1 MTIIEAFK
9 HYKNFGISC
18 IPTSTDKSPYKV
30 KTWKDVEFSKSDF
43 DGSHGIGII
52 CGKASDN
59 IECLDFDNHFGDAK
73 EVIKAFL
80 DRIKDLYEVHKFP
93 IESTINGGYHLIYK
107 CDAIEGS
114 KKLAQRPV
122 FDENLNKFKP
132 DCIIETRGENS
143 YFVCDPTQGYKWIRN
158 SIENIPTITKEERK
172 LIIEVCR
179 SFNTWFEL
187 KKEVSEDKDKPGDL
201 YNNSA
206 DAPSDII
213 NLLKSIGWTELN
225 NGLWRRSGK
234 NKGISA
240 TLGHVAP
247 NILYVFSSN
256 AYPFEPLKAYSP
268 FQVLALLK
276 YNGDFKKCATDLAD
290 KYCEKKPVKYE
301 PTKQEPKAKDTNELQ
316 SILEKAF
323 IDIAIPITRPPVIMK
338 IRDFENSQIYERRL
352 FTLGN
357 FSAITG
363 KSKSKKSFLAA
374 MLLAA
379 AAKNGLIENKI
390 NGYLPPSKN
399 GVLLFDT
406 EQSDY
411 DVYRYAKNVCDI
423 IGYNAENFG
432 AFALREYTPR
442 ERCEIIDFAITKYKD
457 NVSYIVIDGIADLA
471 TAINDELEATR
482 VVGLIMKWTK
492 IYNCHITVNIH
503 QNKNDNFA
511 TGHLGS
517 SILKKAEAI
526 ISVFK
531 DEKDSM
537 VSKVE
542 CTDIRG
548 TAEFK
553 DFEIEIQENGIP
565 KLRDGFEIKGTY
577 GVKEYDF

>member
-1 MTIIEAFK
+1 MTILEAYK
-9 HYKNFGISC
+9 HYKNFGLFC
-18 IPTSTDKSPYKV
+18 LPTKNDKSPFSPKKWV
-30 KTWKDVEFSKSDF
+30 ETDFTSDDFKDCY
-43 DGSHGIGII
+43 GIGMK
-52 CGKASDN
+52 CGKISDN
-59 IECLDFDNHFGDAK
+59 IECIDFDNHFGDAK
-73 EVIKAFL
+73 TVLKDFL
-80 DRIKDLYEVHKFP
+80 DRIKELYAVHKFP
-93 IESTINGGYHLIYK
+93 IESTVNGGYHLIYK
-107 CDAIEGS
+107 CEEIGS
-114 KKLAQRPV
+114 SQKLASRPR
-122 FDENLNKFKP
+122 FDESINKFKP

-143 YFVCDPTQGYKWIRN
+143 YFVCDPTEGYKWIRN
-158 SIENIPTITKEERK
+158 SIDNIPTITKDERK
-172 LIIEVCR
+172 LIIETCR

-201 YNNSA
+201 YNNST
-206 DAPSDII
+206 DAPGDVVS
-213 NLLKSIGWTELN
+213 LLKSSGWAELN
-225 NGLWRRSGK
+225 NGLWRRQGK

-240 TLGHVAP
+240 TLGKVAP

-301 PTKQEPKAKDTNELQ
+301 PTKQEPKAKDYHEFE

-323 IDIAIPITRPPVIMK
+323 IDVAIPIARPPVIMK

-379 AAKNGLIENKI
+379 AAKNGLVENKI
-390 NGYLPPSKN
+390 NGYLPTSKN

-442 ERCEIIDFAITKYKD
+442 ERCEIIDHAMTKYKD

-553 DFEIEIQENGIP
+553 DFEIEIQDNGIP
-565 KLRDGFEIKGTY
+565 HLRDGHQIANHYE
-577 GVKEYDF
+577 VKEQEF